1 MEQGAGDTPE
11 TGEDARLTMKLLI
24 VTVGHKMP
32 DWITTGYN
40 EYAKRMPREA
50 KIELLEIRP
59 EPRTTGKNTQQ
70 IMEAEAQR
78 ILAALPPDCRR
89 IALDER
95 GAQPTTKQLAAQM
108 KDWMSEGRD
117 VAFIIG
123 GADGLHDSV
132 RQNARQL
139 MALSALTLPHAFV
152 RVLLAEQLYRAHSLL
167 HNHPYHRE

>member
-1 MEQGAGDTPE
+1 
-11 TGEDARLTMKLLI
+11 MKLFI

-50 KIELLEIRP
+50 KIELLEIKP
-59 EPRTTGKNTQQ
+59 EPRTTGKNTLQ

-78 ILAALPPDCRR
+78 ILNALPANCRK

-95 GAQPTTKQLAAQM
+95 GATPTTKQLAAQL
-108 KDWMSEGRD
+108 KDWMGEGRD

-132 RQNARQL
+132 KQASGQL
-139 MALSALTLPHAFV
+139 MSLSAFTLPHAFV
-152 RVLLAEQLYRAHSLL
+152 RVLLAEQLYRAHSLM

>member
-1 MEQGAGDTPE
+1 
-11 TGEDARLTMKLLI
+11 MKFLVI
-24 VTVGHKMP
+24 SVGHKMP
-32 DWITTGYN
+32 DWITDGFN

-50 KIELLEIRP
+50 KIELVEIKP
-59 EPRTTGKNTQQ
+59 EPRTSGKTTVQ

-78 ILAALPPDCRR
+78 ISAALPASCLR

-95 GAQPTTKQLAAQM
+95 GAAWTTRQLADKM
-108 KDWMSEGRD
+108 RFWMGEGRD

-123 GADGLHDSV
+123 GADGLHESV
-132 RQNARQL
+132 KKSSQQL
-139 MALSALTLPHAFV
+139 LALSALTLPHGMV